1 MPSALARIL
10 LTPDG
15 GAPEGGAGTPPV
27 TPPTVE
33 LKTEGVTLTRA
44 EYDELMAAKTLAGA
58 SQSKVADLEK
68 KWGHAQRLLRTDT
81 DPKAAQ
87 ESLRVVMA
95 ETGYTPEQIEAY
107 LAEQAGE
114 PEQAPAKGQ
123 GQGKGR
129 GAPAEPDPEVVQLRE
144 TVATQGATVSALR
157 KNQLE
162 SMVQVSIKTAVDTNK
177 ELATLIETLAGFS
190 DEEGGQAG
198 VDEARSTIAAEVH
211 RDTLDRL
218 RERRARESQANG
230 RDTWNDAWIADEAV
244 KAAKAAHTKFKRF
257 VPDPSK
263 LGRAPDAEAWVDEI
277 KDAAPVKAPTF
288 TKGSAKSDV
297 RKGMKDWAVDHLL
310 RGVAETSAGP
320 NRA

>member
-10 LTPDG
+10 MTPDG

-27 TPPTVE
+27 TPSTVE

-44 EYDELMAAKTLAGA
+44 EYDELMAAKTLASA

-68 KWGHAQRLLRTDT
+68 KWGHAQKLLRTDT

-114 PEQAPAKGQ
+114 PEPTPAKGAS
-123 GQGKGR
+123 KGR

-144 TVATQGATVSALR
+144 TVASQGATVSALR

-162 SMVQVSIKTAVDTNK
+162 SLVDASIKTAVDTNK
-177 ELATLIETLAGFS
+177 DLGTLIETLAGFS
-190 DEEGGQAG
+190 DTEGEQAS

-244 KAAKAAHTKFKRF
+244 KAAKAAHAKFKRF

-263 LGRAPDAEAWVDEI
+263 LGRAPNADAWVDEI
-277 KDAAPVKAPTF
+277 KDAAPVKAPVYA
-288 TKGSAKSDV
+288 KGSSKSDV
-297 RKGMKDWAVDHLL
+297 RQGMKDWAVDHLL